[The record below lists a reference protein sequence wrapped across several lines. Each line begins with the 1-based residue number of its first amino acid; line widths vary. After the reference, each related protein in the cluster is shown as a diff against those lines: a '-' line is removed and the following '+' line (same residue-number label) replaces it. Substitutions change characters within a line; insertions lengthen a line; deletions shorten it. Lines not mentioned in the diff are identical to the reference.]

1 MPSLVDEQ
9 RAREFF
15 AHYSREDLSVLQRVI
30 GSLLVTEEVVP
41 AGIAESEEA
50 LEE

>member
-15 AHYSREDLSVLQRVI
+15 AHYSREDLNVLQRVI
-30 GSLLVTEEVVP
+30 GSLLVTEEVIP
-41 AGIAESEEA
+41 DGIADSEQSLRE
-50 LEE
+50 